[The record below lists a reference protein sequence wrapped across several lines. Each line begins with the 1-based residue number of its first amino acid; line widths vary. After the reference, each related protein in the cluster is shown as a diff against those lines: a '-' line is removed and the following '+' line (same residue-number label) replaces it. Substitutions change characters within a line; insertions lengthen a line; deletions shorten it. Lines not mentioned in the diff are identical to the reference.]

1 MDTPAAYPAAMPIA
15 VPTPGATAVP
25 AAVAAVFVAVF
36 VATLAVVFAVSFA
49 VSLATVLA
57 VSLAAFFAVLFA
69 SFFPAS
75 TFLIRFLA
83 SAAAFFLKSAAPLE
97 AVPVTGRLDSYA
109 RYAACDTSCPPS
121 TCSVTAPAASAPV
134 LPAM

>member
-1 MDTPAAYPAAMPIA
+1 MLFRSA

-25 AAVAAVFVAVF
+25 AAVAAAFVAVF

-121 TCSVTAPAASAPV
+121 PV
-134 LPAM
+134 LLLPQLQVLLFFLQCEDWCSWS

>member
-25 AAVAAVFVAVF
+25 AAVAAVFVAVLA
-36 VATLAVVFAVSFA
+36 ATLAVVLAVSFA
-49 VSLATVLA
+49 VSLATALA
-57 VSLAAFFAVLFA
+57 VSLAAFFAVFFA

-83 SAAAFFLKSAAPLE
+83 SVAAFFIKSAAPLE
-97 AVPVTGRLDSYA
+97 AVPVTGRLASYA
-109 RYAACDTSCPPS
+109 RNAACDTS
-121 TCSVTAPAASAPV
+121 CSVTAPAASTPV

>member
-1 MDTPAAYPAAMPIA
+1 MCIRDR
-15 VPTPGATAVP
+15 V
-25 AAVAAVFVAVF
+25 
-36 VATLAVVFAVSFA
+36 LAVSFA

-75 TFLIRFLA
+75 TFLIRFFA
-83 SAAAFFLKSAAPLE
+83 STAAFFLKSAAPLE

-109 RYAACDTSCPPS
+109 R
-121 TCSVTAPAASAPV
+121 SVSYTH
-134 LPAM
+134 LPQDCKEAGNRCHP